1 MAELGADALALKALA
16 SNLWPAGRWR
26 LKTPLLVIFGMTF
39 VSSSLAVIA
48 PLFVR
53 ALVDALSH
61 PARGAAPI
69 ALAIAYPALRCAGL
83 AIIQARVI
91 LTAFVME
98 GVKARYAVVAYDRIL
113 GLGRRFHLG
122 RSTGA
127 LARVLERGAAGLE
140 TSIRSTH
147 VVLFQV
153 FLEGALAC
161 VVISR
166 VIDGAFALILAAV
179 IAGYAVMAITFTGRQ
194 VRLRRVRNAQDNAAN
209 ALVVDGLLNHDL
221 VSAFGARDFEVGRYA
236 SARQQQ
242 ARTTARVQAAVSSM
256 FVGWQSIEALALGG
270 VLLLAAHD
278 VEAGRM
284 SVGALVMVQV
294 YLLQVFGNMGG
305 LGIVYSDARQAF
317 VDLGELESVL
327 ALQSEVHDAPCAP
340 ALPAPRGHVRFEHVS
355 FGYDAARPVLR
366 GVTLDIPQGRTLAI
380 VGASGAGKT
389 TLAHLL
395 LRWFDPQGGR
405 IVIDGHDL
413 RDVGQESV
421 RDAIGLVPQDT
432 QLFNASIGDN
442 IRYGRPDASDAA
454 VEEAARGA
462 ALHRFVSS
470 LPHGYD
476 TQIGERGLKLSGGER
491 QRIAVAR
498 LILKDPAVLVFD
510 EATSSLD
517 SLTEAAVLTALRR
530 IARGRTCLVIAHRLA
545 TVADADEIAVLDH
558 GRVIERGDHA
568 GLIAAGGAYAALW
581 ARQARA
587 TNVTAL
593 DSAG

>member
-1 MAELGADALALKALA
+1 
-16 SNLWPAGRWR
+16 
-26 LKTPLLVIFGMTF
+26 
-39 VSSSLAVIA
+39 
-48 PLFVR
+48 
-53 ALVDALSH
+53 
-61 PARGAAPI
+61 
-69 ALAIAYPALRCAGL
+69 
-83 AIIQARVI
+83 
-91 LTAFVME
+91 
-98 GVKARYAVVAYDRIL
+98 
-113 GLGRRFHLG
+113 
-122 RSTGA
+122 
-127 LARVLERGAAGLE
+127 
-140 TSIRSTH
+140 
-147 VVLFQV
+147 
-153 FLEGALAC
+153 
-161 VVISR
+161 
-166 VIDGAFALILAAV
+166 
-179 IAGYAVMAITFTGRQ
+179 
-194 VRLRRVRNAQDNAAN
+194 
-209 ALVVDGLLNHDL
+209 
-221 VSAFGARDFEVGRYA
+221 
-236 SARQQQ
+236 
-242 ARTTARVQAAVSSM
+242 
-256 FVGWQSIEALALGG
+256 
-270 VLLLAAHD
+270 
-278 VEAGRM
+278 
-284 SVGALVMVQV
+284 
-294 YLLQVFGNMGG
+294 
-305 LGIVYSDARQAF
+305 
-317 VDLGELESVL
+317 
-327 ALQSEVHDAPCAP
+327 
-340 ALPAPRGHVRFEHVS
+340 
-355 FGYDAARPVLR
+355 VLR
-366 GVTLDIPQGRTLAI
+366 GVTLDIPPGRTLAI

-413 RDVGQESV
+413 RDVRQDSLHV
-421 RDAIGLVPQDT
+421 AIGLVPQDT

-462 ALHRFVSS
+462 ALHRFVSG

-491 QRIAVAR
+491 QRIAIAR
-498 LILKDPAVLVFD
+498 LILKDPAILVFD